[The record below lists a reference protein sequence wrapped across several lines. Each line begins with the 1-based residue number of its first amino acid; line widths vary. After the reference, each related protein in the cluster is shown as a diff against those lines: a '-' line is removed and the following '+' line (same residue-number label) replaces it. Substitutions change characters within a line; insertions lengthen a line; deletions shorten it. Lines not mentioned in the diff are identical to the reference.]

1 MPHKMPCVMPH
12 QPKLKKKKKSVAH
25 SLPRYGTMNLSLG
38 VGGGGGEEKAN
49 YKMRP

>member
-12 QPKLKKKKKSVAH
+12 QPKLKKKSVAH
-25 SLPRYGTMNLSLG
+25 SLSRYGTMNLSC
-38 VGGGGGEEKAN
+38 GG

>member
-12 QPKLKKKKKSVAH
+12 QPKLKKKKKKSVAH

-38 VGGGGGEEKAN
+38 GGGGEEKAN